1 MGIHVHW
8 YLPTNGDSRDI
19 VGSGDGSQKS
29 LSAITDFRAPT
40 IDYLG
45 QVARSAEQLGAN
57 PIAAVAGLPARPD
70 AATNVQG
77 S

>member
-19 VGSGDGSQKS
+19 VGSGDKS
-29 LSAITDFRAPT
+29 EDSLPEIADFRAPA

-45 QVARSAEQLGAN
+45 QVARSASVRAR
-57 PIAAVAGLPARPD
+57 AASG
-70 AATNVQG
+70 
-77 S
+77 